1 MHFENYR
8 LFSDINR
15 RFKLDYE
22 MIRQNRLAC
31 GITMEEL
38 CDGICTWEELSRIER
53 GKCKPNDK
61 TLEELKHI
69 LQRQI
74 MK

>member
-1 MHFENYR
+1 
-8 LFSDINR
+8 
-15 RFKLDYE
+15 

-61 TLEELKHI
+61 TFEKLMEKMNRKRGRIEAYITTADYEMI
-69 LQRQI
+69 LFGS
-74 MK
+74 